1 MSNKRKAASTA
12 STVEEK
18 YQIIQRIE
26 SKKATQ
32 SEIAKETGIP
42 RSTIS
47 RWCSIEKEKIIQAYE
62 SNSSA
67 SSRKRLRSSKYEDI
81 DESLYEW
88 FKERRS
94 MNFPLNG
101 PLLMSKAED
110 FATLHNQEF
119 KASNGWFDRWKSR
132 YNITFQKMNGE
143 SYGEY
148 YWFFIHFLL
157 NFYVFVNKLC
167 FYLRFKYKYFN
178 MLYKNKTRLIK

>member
-42 RSTIS
+42 RSTIA

-81 DESLYEW
+81 DDY
-88 FKERRS
+88 
-94 MNFPLNG
+94 
-101 PLLMSKAED
+101 
-110 FATLHNQEF
+110 
-119 KASNGWFDRWKSR
+119 
-132 YNITFQKMNGE
+132 
-143 SYGEY
+143 
-148 YWFFIHFLL
+148 
-157 NFYVFVNKLC
+157 
-167 FYLRFKYKYFN
+167 
-178 MLYKNKTRLIK
+178 RLSAF